1 MRNHAL
7 VLSILGLTRSQRP
20 VKLGLLSFEHLL
32 LLLISF
38 LLLYDLP
45 SSTAVDVAL
54 WMMTVQLTL
63 RSEAS
68 QLYGVSV
75 QACCCVLADWPR

>member
-1 MRNHAL
+1 MRDHAL
-7 VLSILGLTRSQRP
+7 VLSILGLTGSQRP
-20 VKLGLLSFEHLL
+20 VKLGLLSFEQLL

-54 WMMTVQLTL
+54 
-63 RSEAS
+63 
-68 QLYGVSV
+68 
-75 QACCCVLADWPR
+75 